1 MGDASGPVQAPRGT
15 HDVLWPASWRWERL
29 VASFAELAR
38 RSGFGL
44 IVNPMFEEARVF
56 RRAVGEQSEVVGK
69 EMYEFDDRGGRRLA
83 LRPEGTASVV
93 RAFVQHRPPV
103 PFKAWYLTPAFRYE
117 RAASGRY
124 RQHHQLGVE
133 ALGSDDPDLD
143 VEVVCLAAAC
153 FESLGLRRVTLKL
166 NTMGCATCR
175 PAYLVE
181 LRAYLDRRADRLCPE
196 HQERYPL
203 NPLRVLDCKTEACR
217 RATEDAPRL
226 LQHVDPDCA
235 AHFDRVR
242 GGLDAAGCAYQLEPR
257 LVRGFDYYT
266 RTTFEFA
273 SLALAAANDAVGGGG
288 RYNGLVEQLGGPP
301 TPGIGFGI
309 GVERV
314 LLACDAE
321 EVFPATPPGPDAF
334 VVDLGDGHD
343 ARDLVLELRRA
354 GLVAERAYDGRS
366 LRAQLRQADR
376 LGAAVALIV
385 GDEERAAGEVT
396 VRVLREGQGQHR
408 VARAAVV
415 EAVRSAQPT
424 TGYRQPAGLLR
435 PAGPLRPDGSAAS
448 PEAAGSLTQE
458 VR

>member
-1 MGDASGPVQAPRGT
+1 VADEPGPLQAPRGT
-15 HDVLWPASWRWERL
+15 HDVLWPESWRW
-29 VASFAELAR
+29 VQAIGWFADLAG

-56 RRAVGEQSEVVGK
+56 RRAVGDESEVVGK

-124 RQHHQLGVE
+124 RQHHQLGIE
-133 ALGSDDPDLD
+133 ALGTDDPDLD
-143 VEVVCLAAAC
+143 VEVIVLAASFYDA
-153 FESLGLRRVTLKL
+153 LGLTQVELKV
-166 NTMGCATCR
+166 NTMGCAACR
-175 PAYLVE
+175 PGYVAA
-181 LRAYLDRRADRLCPE
+181 LRAHLDQVAGQLCDE
-196 HQERYPL
+196 HRERYVL
-203 NPLRVLDCKTEACR
+203 NPLRVLDCKTDACR
-217 RATEDAPRL
+217 AATATAPKLLDA
-226 LQHVDPDCA
+226 VDDACA
-235 AHFDRVR
+235 SHFARVR
-242 GGLDAAGCAYQLEPR
+242 AGLDQAGRAYRVDPR

-273 SLALAAANDAVGGGG
+273 AHALAAANDAIGGGG
-288 RYNGLVEQLGGPP
+288 RYNGLVEQLGGPS

-321 EVFPATPPGPDAF
+321 EVFPAVPPGPDAF
-334 VVDLGDGHD
+334 VVDLGDGGD

-354 GLVAERAYDGRS
+354 GLSADRAYDGRS
-366 LRAQLRQADR
+366 LRAQLRHADR
-376 LGAAVALIV
+376 LGAAVAVIV
-385 GDEERAAGEVT
+385 GAEERAAGVVT
-396 VRVLREGQGQHR
+396 LRDLRSDRSQRQVPRSE
-408 VARAAVV
+408 VV
-415 EAVRSAQPT
+415 EALRRARAT
-424 TGYRQPAGLLR
+424 AGL
-435 PAGPLRPDGSAAS
+435 GPSHSD
-448 PEAAGSLTQE
+448 QE